1 MAALAGVRSYMS
13 PARGSPKNTP
23 HSSTNFSNTNSS
35 VASANNSNFTVV
47 VRVRPPIARELTND
61 RKFRNIVQVDSTEKI
76 ITLSE
81 SLVQQQHN
89 NDGNSKHRQSEADDD
104 QEGDFYGTHVFT
116 FDHVYDQSASQTKI
130 YETTAREA
138 VESTLQG
145 YNASVI
151 AYGQTGSGMQ
161 SRITSCEAYDC
172 LKIGNATPCKLLYAL
187 QQSLCS
193 C

>member
-1 MAALAGVRSYMS
+1 MAALAGARSHMH
-13 PARGSPKNTP
+13 PARSPKRE

-35 VASANNSNFTVV
+35 AASANNSNFTVV

-81 SLVQQQHN
+81 SLVQQQHS
-89 NDGNSKHRQSEADDD
+89 NDSSSKHRQAEADDD

-116 FDHVYDQSASQTKI
+116 FDHVYDQTASQTKI

-161 SRITSCEAYDC
+161 QALFS
-172 LKIGNATPCKLLYAL
+172 YAL
-187 QQSLCS
+187 LIGCRSAMHHLASFSTLCS
-193 C
+193 ISCSC